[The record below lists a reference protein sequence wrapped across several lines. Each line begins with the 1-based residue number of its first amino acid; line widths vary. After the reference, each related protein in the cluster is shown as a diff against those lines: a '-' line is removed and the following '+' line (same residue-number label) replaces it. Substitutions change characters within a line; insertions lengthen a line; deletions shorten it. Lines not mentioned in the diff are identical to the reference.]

1 MTRYLPAWLALTLR
15 AFISPGTYIGEQSS
29 MYERDLRFRAWKATR
44 LIGLYVLGIV
54 LYSLPLTYAGVGAS
68 ATQSNPYPVVVNAAT
83 TLGWEPIELWT
94 FLIAFAENSVF
105 LIVGSVL
112 VFVVMHAAV
121 ILLRTSNGPLQT
133 VHTVVYVTG
142 VYLAAIYSVVWTL
155 SIVDSVEVADQIVLG
170 VQSLF
175 VDWVV
180 GLTGADLEL
189 LGGTTTIPD
198 TSAVTP
204 MGRLLLVGLI
214 VSVLYFVYSIYMG
227 VRINH
232 NGSRS
237 TALGV
242 VTFVVVSPALYVLGS
257 VLFTIVTNS

>member
-1 MTRYLPAWLALTLR
+1 MR

-29 MYERDLRFRAWKATR
+29 IYERDLRFRVWKATR
-44 LIGLYVLGIV
+44 LVGLYVLGIV

-68 ATQSNPYPVVVNAAT
+68 AAQNEPHPVVINTAAT
-83 TLGWEPIELWT
+83 LEWDPTELWT
-94 FLIAFAENSVF
+94 FLVAFVENSVF

-112 VFVVMHAAV
+112 VFIVMHIAV

-142 VYLAAIYSVVWTL
+142 VYLAAIYSIVWTL

-170 VQSLF
+170 VQSEF
-175 VDWVV
+175 INWVV
-180 GLTGADLEL
+180 GLTGAELEL
-189 LGGTTTIPD
+189 LGGTASIP
-198 TSAVTP
+198 TATALTP

-214 VSVLYFVYSIYMG
+214 VSVLYFLYSIYLG

-237 TALGV
+237 AALGAV
-242 VTFVVVSPALYVLGS
+242 GFVVVSPALYVLGS
-257 VLFTIVTNS
+257 VIFTIVTTS